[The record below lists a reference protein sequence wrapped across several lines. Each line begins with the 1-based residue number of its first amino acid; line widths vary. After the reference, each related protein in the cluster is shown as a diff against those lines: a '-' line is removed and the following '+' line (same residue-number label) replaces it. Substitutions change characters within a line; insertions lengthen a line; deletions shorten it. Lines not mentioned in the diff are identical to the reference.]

1 MFQSLRWRIAIPYIV
16 LMLLAML
23 SLGLYLAP
31 RLRQDYESELRTHLV
46 REAQLIA
53 DRLDA
58 PLIARAAT
66 TGLDPLVRHVAQLAR
81 MRVTIM
87 GANGTVLGD
96 SEADRHMMG
105 NQLAHPEVQQA
116 LRSGQ
121 GSSTRVSELLGSEM
135 MYVAVPVTTAGQV
148 RGVVRVALPLEQVSS
163 SERHFRMSVLPATL
177 GMLLGGI
184 AVALLIAER
193 VTRPVRRVTGAAHAL
208 AQGGISEATIA
219 SLRSTAGGDE
229 ITVLAQIFGQM
240 AEQVRVREQTLRQQ
254 METLRI
260 EIDAVKK
267 AQHVAEITETDYFK
281 ELQARAHTLRQQ
293 PRNRQHEA

>member
-1 MFQSLRWRIAIPYIV
+1 MFQSLRWRIAIPYIA
-16 LMLLAML
+16 LMLLSML

-31 RLRQDYESELRTHLV
+31 RLRQDYESELRTHLG

-58 PLIARAAT
+58 PLLAQAAT
-66 TGLDPLVRHVAQLAR
+66 TGLDPLAQHYAQLTR
-81 MRVTIM
+81 MRVTII
-87 GANGTVLGD
+87 GVEGTVLGD
-96 SEADRHMMG
+96 SEVDRRLMR
-105 NQLAHPEVQQA
+105 NQLEWPEVHQA
-116 LRSGQ
+116 VRSGL

-135 MYVAVPVTTAGQV
+135 MYVAVPVATAGQV

-163 SERHFRMSVLPATL
+163 SERHFRLTVLPATL
-177 GMLLGGI
+177 GMIVGGI
-184 AVALLIAER
+184 GVALLIAER
-193 VTRPVRRVTGAAHAL
+193 VTRPVRRVTRAAHAL
-208 AQGGISEATIA
+208 AQGALSEATLA
-219 SLRSTAGGDE
+219 SLRSTAGRDE
-229 ITVLAQIFGQM
+229 IAELAQIFGQM

-260 EIDAVKK
+260 EIDEVKK

-293 PRNRQHEA
+293 PRNRQNEA